1 MYVTDGRH
9 KPGYPIFWL
18 EDLSSKGARPGRSGA
33 PRGGWKRG
41 VPMFN
46 SLQEQIRSTE
56 MDKHTVS
63 EQVLRLAG
71 LLAITIVA
79 FGAVYF
85 AIRFLE

>member
-1 MYVTDGRH
+1 
-9 KPGYPIFWL
+9 
-18 EDLSSKGARPGRSGA
+18 
-33 PRGGWKRG
+33 
-41 VPMFN
+41 MFN

-56 MDKHTVS
+56 LDKHTIS
-63 EQVLRLAG
+63 DQVFRLVG

>member
-1 MYVTDGRH
+1 MRDR
-9 KPGYPIFWL
+9 
-18 EDLSSKGARPGRSGA
+18 EDRARKTRLQ
-33 PRGGWKRG
+33 RG

-46 SLQEQIRSTE
+46 SLQEQIRSTG

-63 EQVLRLAG
+63 EQVFRLAG